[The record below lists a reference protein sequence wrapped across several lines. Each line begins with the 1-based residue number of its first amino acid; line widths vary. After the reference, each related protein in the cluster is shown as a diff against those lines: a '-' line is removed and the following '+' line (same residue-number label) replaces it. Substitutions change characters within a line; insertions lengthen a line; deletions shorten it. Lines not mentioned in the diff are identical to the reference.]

1 LTEEAHQ
8 QPYDN
13 VIKRLFERHALE
25 ILPYLL
31 QEKNLARD
39 EDRQAFKLKD
49 RSLEHDLHEG
59 EELNIE
65 ALIPARRN
73 DRVYR
78 IPYEEQM
85 HVVGA
90 EIETSPGGILPVRLL
105 IYHSLHVEK
114 YYGQPIISMILFPFK
129 TAIPRS
135 PLQTTNGD
143 GESVTFHFRVLPL
156 WRMDARRYLEQRI
169 ISMFA
174 FLPTMGGATRDM
186 LFQALELMVQ
196 FYRGQHDEAGL
207 HEEMLAFG
215 VLLGRTDILSS
226 DDVKE
231 VTRKMIYHDPLIEED
246 PYFGGIIKERAE
258 EKAEERAKEVRAE
271 TFAAWKSALL
281 RAIEARFPDLAATI
295 GNVVLPDNS
304 EALAALMVNVAIAP
318 NEETVRLLL
327 GIQVH

>member
-1 LTEEAHQ
+1 LTDEAHQ

-39 EDRQAFKLKD
+39 EDKQAFKLKD
-49 RSLEHDLHEG
+49 RSLEDDLHEG

-65 ALIPARRN
+65 ALIPPRRN

-105 IYHSLHVEK
+105 IYHSLQVEK

-143 GESVTFHFRVLPL
+143 GASVTFHFRVLPL
-156 WRMDARRYLEQRI
+156 WRMDARRYFGQRI

-174 FLPTMGGATRDM
+174 FLPAMGGATRDM
-186 LFQALELMVQ
+186 LSQALELMVQ
-196 FYRGQHDEAGL
+196 FYRGQQDEAGL

-215 VLLGRTDILSS
+215 VLLRRTDVLSQ

-231 VTRKMIYHDPLIEED
+231 VTRKMIYYDPLIAED
-246 PYFGGIIKERAE
+246 PYFGGMLKEAE
-258 EKAEERAKEVRAE
+258 AKGLAEGLAILKN
-271 TFAAWKSALL
+271 ALL
-281 RAIEARFPDLAATI
+281 HTIEVRFPDLVAFI
-295 GNVVLPDNS
+295 GKVVLPDNA
-304 EALAALMVNVAIAP
+304 ETLEALMVNVATAP